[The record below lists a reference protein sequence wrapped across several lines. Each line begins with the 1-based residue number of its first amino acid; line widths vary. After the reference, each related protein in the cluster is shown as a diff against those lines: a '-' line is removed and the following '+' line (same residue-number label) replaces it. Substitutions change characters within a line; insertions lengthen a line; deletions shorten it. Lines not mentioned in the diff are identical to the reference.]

1 MQINRIQ
8 HINIRCSAGDLPG
21 MERFYSDVV
30 GLHRGKRPNLRN
42 DGIWMYLGNHP
53 VVHISVRCESGY
65 IQSDH
70 RGSIDHV
77 AFDCTDAQGL
87 RDRLQ
92 QINIPFETSN
102 VQGAGFQI
110 FIRDPLG
117 TVLEFNFPNAEAPS
131 TH

>member
-1 MQINRIQ
+1 MHIHRIQ
-8 HINIRCSAGDLPG
+8 HINIRCSAGDLPLL
-21 MERFYSDVV
+21 ERFYADVV

-53 VVHISVRCESGY
+53 VVHISVRCEPGY
-65 IQSDH
+65 IQADH
-70 RGSIDHV
+70 RGSVDHV

-92 QINIPFETSN
+92 QMKIPFETSN
-102 VQGAGFQI
+102 VQGAGFQM

-117 TVLEFNFPNAEAPS
+117 TVLEFNFPNTEAPS
-131 TH
+131 TT